1 MTAVYVL
8 VIIFIVAVKK
18 RKTEDKENPRTE
30 RYSINSSSSEQY
42 DNDELEDKIEDEEK
56 KNDKIEMNNS
66 TNKVPCDGFQSET
79 ESGVYCTYEDD
90 DMCNKE
96 TNLPME
102 ELNQA
107 NNEYYEES
115 DVTTTGNG
123 KKESENSPPGEAE
136 PNVLKLLS
144 MLNVNIS
151 LSQMIGSNSP
161 MIRKKF

>member
-1 MTAVYVL
+1 MSAVYVL
-8 VIIFIVAVKK
+8 VIICIVANKK
-18 RKTEDKENPRTE
+18 RKTEDKENPRSD
-30 RYSINSSSSEQY
+30 RYSIKSSSSEQY
-42 DNDELEDKIEDEEK
+42 DNDELEDKIE
-56 KNDKIEMNNS
+56 KNNI

-90 DMCNKE
+90 IMCNKE

-107 NNEYYEES
+107 NNEYYEEC